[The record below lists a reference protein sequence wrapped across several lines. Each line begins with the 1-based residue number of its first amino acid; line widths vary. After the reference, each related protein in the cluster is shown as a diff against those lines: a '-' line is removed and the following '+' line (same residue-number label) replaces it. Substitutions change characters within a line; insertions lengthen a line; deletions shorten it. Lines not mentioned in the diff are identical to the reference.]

1 MATPT
6 LPPDAASGGRGPGGD
21 EQMESVPL
29 SEARCEFVPANGLR
43 LRCWRLGTRGRPIVL
58 LHGYT
63 STAWRTWQHVAPRL
77 AARYQTYW
85 FDMRGHGE
93 SDKPPT
99 GYAHADYAADAR
111 ALCAALGLERPIL
124 AGHSLGAATVLTLAA
139 ETPAL
144 PSAIV
149 PIDPSLWRAGGQP
162 AQRTRFFDVL
172 DLKHLSPAAL
182 LAAVRDQNPGVGES
196 ELADLLIGR
205 AQVSLSALVETTRAS
220 SGIDMLAPLDGQVT
234 RQLDLIAPLAR
245 ITCPTLLVRGGE
257 TSGVAI
263 PGAIPDDVFDRA
275 LARLPNGK
283 GLTVAGVGHQVPQE
297 KPADLAVAM
306 LEFLDALA

>member
-1 MATPT
+1 
-6 LPPDAASGGRGPGGD
+6 
-21 EQMESVPL
+21 MESMPL
-29 SEARCEFVPANGLR
+29 SEARCEFAPANGLR
-43 LRCWRLGTRGRPIVL
+43 PRCWRLGTQGRPIVL

-77 AARYQTYW
+77 AIRYRTYW

-99 GYAHADYAADAR
+99 GYAATDYAADAR

-124 AGHSLGAATVLTLAA
+124 AGHSLGARTILTLAA

-144 PSAIV
+144 PAALI
-149 PIDPSLWRAGGQP
+149 PIDPTLWREGGQP

-172 DLKHLSPAAL
+172 DLKHLSPAEL
-182 LAAVRDQNPGVGES
+182 VAAVRAQNPGVGES

-205 AQVSLSALVETTRAS
+205 AQISLSALVETTRAN
-220 SGIDMLAPLDGQVT
+220 GIDMLAPLDGQVT
-234 RQLDLIAPLAR
+234 RPLDLITPLAR

-275 LARLPNGK
+275 LAQLPNGR

-297 KPADLAVAM
+297 KPDDLADAM

>member
-1 MATPT
+1 
-6 LPPDAASGGRGPGGD
+6 
-21 EQMESVPL
+21 
-29 SEARCEFVPANGLR
+29 VPANGLR
-43 LRCWRLGTRGRPIVL
+43 LRCWRLGTQGRPIVL

-77 AARYQTYW
+77 AARYRTYW

-99 GYAHADYAADAR
+99 GYAATDYAADAR
-111 ALCAALGLERPIL
+111 ALCATLSLERPIL
-124 AGHSLGAATVLTLAA
+124 AGHSLGARTILTLAA
-139 ETPAL
+139 ETPHLPAAL
-144 PSAIV
+144 I
-149 PIDPSLWRAGGQP
+149 PIDPTLWREGGQP

-172 DLKHLSPAAL
+172 DLKHLSPADL
-182 LAAVRDQNPGVGES
+182 IAAVRAKNSGVGES

-205 AQVSLSALVETTRAS
+205 AQISLSALVETTRAN
-220 SGIDMLAPLDGQVT
+220 GIDMLAPLDGQVT
-234 RQLDLIAPLAR
+234 QPLDLIAPLAR

-263 PGAIPDDVFDRA
+263 PGVIPDDVFDRA
-275 LARLPNGK
+275 LGRLPNGK
-283 GLTVAGVGHQVPQE
+283 GLTIAGVGHQVPQE
-297 KPADLAVAM
+297 KPDELADVM